1 MNIERAI
8 AGEMILEVFIP
19 KDFNAN
25 NSELLDN
32 FPYANNVESKTAIGN
47 DKTKKLGKLK
57 KRTFKA
63 RNKGN
68 PNSTIF
74 LMRSNITPTD
84 SEITVN
90 AEIANIIGG
99 MIWPNNHLSIKGIEY
114 QGVIIFLI
122 FFFNSDLFENFKSSL
137 FNLYCFFLNYKI
149 SMIQKPIKNFKIKN
163 IMY

>member
-8 AGEMILEVFIP
+8 AGEMILEVFMP

-32 FPYANNVESKTAIGN
+32 FPQANNVESKTAIGN

-63 RNKGN
+63 RNKGK

-74 LMRSNITPTD
+74 LIRSNITPTD
-84 SEITVN
+84 NEITVK
-90 AEIANIIGG
+90 AEIANIMGG
-99 MIWPNNHLSIKGIEY
+99 IICPNNHLSIKGSKY
-114 QGVIIFLI
+114 QG
-122 FFFNSDLFENFKSSL
+122 E
-137 FNLYCFFLNYKI
+137 
-149 SMIQKPIKNFKIKN
+149 MIL
-163 IMY
+163 

>member
-8 AGEMILEVFIP
+8 AGDIIREVFIP

-32 FPYANNVESKTAIGN
+32 FPQANNVESKTAIGN

-57 KRTFKA
+57 KRTFRAK
-63 RNKGN
+63 NKGK

-74 LMRSNITPTD
+74 LIRSNITPTD
-84 SEITVN
+84 NEITVK

-99 MIWPNNHLSIKGIEY
+99 IICPNNHLSINGSKY
-114 QGVIIFLI
+114 QGAIILLIVFLI
-122 FFFNSDLFENFKSSL
+122 ID
-137 FNLYCFFLNYKI
+137 
-149 SMIQKPIKNFKIKN
+149 
-163 IMY
+163 